1 MLRAGD
7 VRAVAPTGFAASN
20 GNEQVTLTWDA
31 PAEDADIARHE
42 YRFKTT
48 GDYPA
53 AWTGIEES
61 APGGLHEDWVVVT
74 GLTND
79 VAYTFELRTVN
90 AGGDASTAVEAGP
103 ATPKDGV
110 CGRTEQVRGA
120 IVGAIASVSD
130 CADVTTTQ
138 LAGVTALDLSHAGIK
153 SLQPGDFSGLTAL
166 TDLDLNTNELSL
178 LPAGVFSSLTALT
191 DLDLNTNELSLL
203 PAGVFSSLTALT
215 DLDLNTNE
223 LSLLPAGVFS
233 SLTALTDLDL
243 NTNELSLL
251 PAGVFSGLTALT
263 GLDLKTN
270 ELSLLPAGVFSSLT
284 ALTGL
289 DLKTN
294 ELSLLPAGVFSSLT
308 ALTDLDLNTNELSSL
323 PAGVFSGLT
332 ALTNLRLNGNQLSS
346 LPVSAFS
353 GLTALTDLRLR
364 DNQLRSLPVSAFFG
378 VTTLD
383 YLYLDRNPVDPL
395 PLPVT
400 LERNPDAVEIRAVVP
415 AAAPFAV
422 PLSVSV
428 ANGSL
433 AGGATTI
440 TVPSG
445 ARESAWVGVTRTDGT
460 TGAVTADVDLTTQPT
475 LPGNHQGY
483 AFVKSASDLPL
494 TVLRGTP
501 GAPGAPSV
509 SAASSSSLTVM
520 WSAPDDGGSAVTDYD
535 VQYRAGASGDWT
547 DGNHDG
553 TATTA
558 TLTGLAS
565 ETTYEVQVRA
575 TNEEGTGSWSDAGT
589 GATDGNVAPAFS
601 SPATFSA
608 AENQTTAGTV
618 LARDSDAEDDVT
630 GYAITGGADKAFF
643 SIGATSGALE
653 FQSAPNYEDPK
664 DSDNDNNYVVE
675 VKATSGMD
683 TREKTATQTI
693 TVRVTD
699 IGTEAPGQPAAP
711 MVTAASASSL
721 TVNWLAPPNAGPAIM
736 DYDVQYRAGTSGSW
750 TDGGHNGTATTA
762 TLTGLSEN
770 TSYQVQ
776 VRAKS
781 DEGTGAWS
789 DAGTGTAVDPNS
801 GICGRTPRVRDRI
814 LVLLKFRHSYKG
826 NCSGVT
832 GAHLAK
838 LKSLDLG
845 RNPSIDSPFAMSLQ
859 GGDFEGLVNL
869 ERLYMRETGLQS
881 LPAGVF
887 DGLAKLEELEL
898 NKNKLQS
905 LPPGVFSD
913 LRSLESLKLQNNPS
927 LASLPFDEFEALPQL
942 TKLMVDREGRR
953 KLQVA
958 GGEGDAS
965 LEVAAGR
972 SATYRVRLMA
982 TTNARAADPVKVTV
996 SSDVSAV
1003 TASPVTVSFTRENW
1017 FRRQTVTVSA
1027 VASASGTTAK
1037 LTHGADGAYYAYD
1050 RWPLPGVT
1058 VTVVQSGQSG
1068 DAAGL
1073 TAEFEGLPPEG
1084 HGGETAF
1091 SFRIA
1096 FSEDV
1101 ATSADDMCDHAFQA
1115 SGGAV
1120 RGARRLQKGSNRMWE
1135 MTVKPNSNG
1144 PVTITLPATTD
1155 CGAGGAICT
1164 GDGRPLSH
1172 ALSATLRG
1180 PAGTME
1186 QDRAARLCSALAGGD
1201 DITPATVAAAL
1212 WEDGDM
1218 SDDRL
1223 AALDSLGNGNGS
1235 YDLGDRLAWMARCRR
1250 GEGPGSAS
1258 GTDPPA
1264 AGANGPADHLVSGIS
1279 VHSPGDDLRDGLP
1292 AAFALRGN
1300 YPNPFQRATQIVF
1313 DLPWRADVTVDV
1325 LDVLGRRMLSIPSQP
1340 ISRGWERRIYLS
1352 GVSLPSGPYL
1362 YRVQASA
1369 QEGEGVS
1376 VLVGR
1381 FMHIK

>member
-1 MLRAGD
+1 MHPLHIHTDRWAWTGVLVMSSALLLGWPLSAAAHTADSRTGSSTSTRAIADGAIGIWSNGTTMWEADRSGDGLDAGAPAGVTRAKKRGGGRDREHRPDHAAAPAPIHRGYAFAESASGLPLTVLRAGD
-7 VRAVAPTGFAASN
+7 VRAAAPTGFAASN

-42 YRFKTT
+42 YRFRTT
-48 GDYPA
+48 GVYPA
-53 AWTGIEES
+53 AWTEINDS

-74 GLTND
+74 DLTND

-103 ATPKDGV
+103 VTPKDGV
-110 CGRTEQVRGA
+110 CGRTEQVRDA
-120 IVGAIASVSD
+120 IVDTIANVSD

-138 LAGVTALDLSHAGIK
+138 LAGVTVLDLSVAGIK
-153 SLQPGDFSGLTAL
+153 SLHPGDFSELTALTELSLHNSELSSLPDGVFSGLTAL
-166 TDLDLNTNELSL
+166 ETLSLHNNELSS
-178 LPAGVFSSLTALT
+178 LPDGVFSGLTALET
-191 DLDLNTNELSLL
+191 LSLHNSELSSL
-203 PAGVFSSLTALT
+203 P
-215 DLDLNTNE
+215 D
-223 LSLLPAGVFS
+223 
-233 SLTALTDLDL
+233 
-243 NTNELSLL
+243 
-251 PAGVFSGLTALT
+251 GVFSGLTALT
-263 GLDLKTN
+263 RLNLRDN
-270 ELSLLPAGVFSSLT
+270 DFSSLP
-284 ALTGL
+284 
-289 DLKTN
+289 D
-294 ELSLLPAGVFSSLT
+294 
-308 ALTDLDLNTNELSSL
+308 
-323 PAGVFSGLT
+323 GVFSGLT
-332 ALTNLRLNGNQLSS
+332 ALTSLTLGGNDLSS
-346 LPVSAFS
+346 LPDGVFSGLTALAALHLNDNDFSSLPDGVFSGLTALASLNLSSNDFSSLPDGVFSRLTALTRLDLRNNDLSSLPDGVFSGLTALLTLYLHNNELSSLPDGVFS
-353 GLTALTDLRLR
+353 GLTALTTLNLGGNDLS
-364 DNQLRSLPVSAFFG
+364 SLPDG
-378 VTTLD
+378 VFSGLTALQ
-383 YLYLDRNPVDPL
+383 YLYLDRNAVDPL
-395 PLPVT
+395 ALAVT
-400 LERNPDAVEIRAVVP
+400 LEKNPDAVEIRAVVP

-428 ANGSL
+428 ANGGL
-433 AGGATTI
+433 AGDVSTL
-440 TVPSG
+440 TVPIG

-460 TGAVTADVDLTTQPT
+460 TGAVTADIDLMTTEQN
-475 LPGNHQGY
+475 LPSSHQGY
-483 AFVKSASDLPL
+483 AFVKSATDLPL
-494 TVLRGTP
+494 RVLDA
-501 GAPGAPSV
+501 APAAPAAPSV
-509 SAASSSSLTVM
+509 SAASSSSLTV
-520 WSAPDDGGSAVTDYD
+520 
-535 VQYRAGASGDWT
+535 
-547 DGNHDG
+547 
-553 TATTA
+553 
-558 TLTGLAS
+558 
-565 ETTYEVQVRA
+565 
-575 TNEEGTGSWSDAGT
+575 
-589 GATDGNVAPAFS
+589 
-601 SPATFSA
+601 
-608 AENQTTAGTV
+608 
-618 LARDSDAEDDVT
+618 
-630 GYAITGGADKAFF
+630 I
-643 SIGATSGALE
+643 
-653 FQSAPNYEDPK
+653 
-664 DSDNDNNYVVE
+664 
-675 VKATSGMD
+675 
-683 TREKTATQTI
+683 
-693 TVRVTD
+693 
-699 IGTEAPGQPAAP
+699 
-711 MVTAASASSL
+711 
-721 TVNWLAPPNAGPAIM
+721 WLAPDNAGPAIT

-750 TDGGHNGTATTA
+750 TDAGYNGTATTA

-776 VRAKS
+776 VRATS

-789 DAGTGTAVDPNS
+789 DAGTGATDPNT
-801 GICGRTPRVRDRI
+801 GICGRTPRVRDRM
-814 LVLLKFRHSYKG
+814 LVLLKYRHSYKG
-826 NCSGVT
+826 DCSGVEET
-832 GAHLAK
+832 HLAK
-838 LKSLDLG
+838 LESLDLG
-845 RNPSIDSPFAMSLQ
+845 RNPSIDSPFTMSLQ

-881 LPAGVF
+881 LPAAVF
-887 DGLAKLEELEL
+887 DGLVKLKELEL
-898 NKNKLQS
+898 NKNELQS
-905 LPPGVFSD
+905 LPAGVFSD
-913 LRSLESLKLQNNPS
+913 LRSLESLKLQNNPP

-942 TKLMVDREGRR
+942 TKLLVDRQGRR

-958 GGEGDAS
+958 DGEGDAS

-982 TTNARAADPVKVTV
+982 TTNARAAKPVKVTV

-1003 TASPVTVSFTRENW
+1003 TASPVSVSFTSENW

-1027 VASASGTTAK
+1027 AASASGTTAK
-1037 LTHGADGAYYAYD
+1037 LTHAADGAYYAYD

-1084 HGGETAF
+1084 YGGETAF

-1120 RGARRLQKGSNRMWE
+1120 RGAKRLQKGSNRMWE

-1155 CGAGGAICT
+1155 CGADGAICT

-1186 QDRAARLCSALAGGD
+1186 QDRAVRLCSALAGGD
-1201 DITPATVAAAL
+1201 DITPATAAAAL

-1235 YDLGDRLAWMARCRR
+1235 YDLGDLLAWTARCRR

-1264 AGANGPADHLVSGIS
+1264 DHLVSSIS
-1279 VHSPGDDLRDGLP
+1279 VHSPGDDERDGLP
-1292 AAFALRGN
+1292 VAFALRGN

-1340 ISRGWERRIYLS
+1340 ISGGWERRIDLS
-1352 GVSLPSGPYL
+1352 GVTLPSGPYL

-1369 QEGEGVS
+1369 QAGEGVS

-1381 FMHIK
+1381 FVHIK